1 MRVSNYIEYIQRCE
15 NELAKAFNVAAKH
28 HILEP
33 DVHEMCQLLASWSL
47 DHVENLGLM
56 IDRYGKEEEKE
67 PDRLDYSILTIRTG
81 SLGLL
86 RDLHDLWLMAN
97 EVKLCW
103 IILLQA
109 AKALRDE
116 QLKLSCLQYGKQT
129 KRQTEWL
136 MTKIKQS
143 SSQILTVPVDAD

>member
-1 MRVSNYIEYIQRCE
+1 MRVSNYLEYIQRCE
-15 NELAKAFNVAAKH
+15 EELAKAFKAVAKH

-33 DVHEMCQLLASWSL
+33 DVHETCNLLSSWSL
-47 DHVENLGLM
+47 DHVENLNTL
-56 IDRYGKEEEKE
+56 IQRYGEEEDKE
-67 PDRLDYSILTIRTG
+67 PDRLDYSILTMRTG

-103 IILLQA
+103 IVLLQC
-109 AKALRDE
+109 AKALRDTK
-116 QLKLSCLQYGKQT
+116 LKLACLQFGAQT

-136 MTKIKQS
+136 LTKIKLS
-143 SSQILTVPVDAD
+143 ASQVLTVPV

>member
-1 MRVSNYIEYIQRCE
+1 MRVSNYIEYIQQCE
-15 NELAKAFNVAAKH
+15 KELAKAFKVVAKH

-33 DVHEMCQLLASWSL
+33 DVHEICQLLASWSL
-47 DHVENLGLM
+47 DHAENLSLM
-56 IDRYGKEEEKE
+56 AKRYGEEEEKE
-67 PDRLDYSILTIRTG
+67 PDRLDYSILTMRTG

-86 RDLHDLWLMAN
+86 RDLHDLWVMAS

-109 AKALRDE
+109 AKALRDMK
-116 QLKLSCLQYGKQT
+116 LKLACLQYGKQT

-136 MTKIKQS
+136 LTKIKQS
-143 SSQILTVPVDAD
+143 ASQILTVPV

>member
-1 MRVSNYIEYIQRCE
+1 MRISNYIQYLQRSE
-15 NELAKAFNVAAKH
+15 EELAKAFKAVAKH

-47 DHVENLGLM
+47 DHAQNLKLM
-56 IDRYGKEEEKE
+56 VDRYGEEEETE
-67 PDRLDYSILTIRTG
+67 PDRLDYSLLKMRTG

-97 EVKLCW
+97 DVKLGW
-103 IILLQA
+103 IILLQG
-109 AKALRDE
+109 AKALRDTK
-116 QLKLSCLQYGKQT
+116 LKLACQQYGSQT

-136 MTKIKQS
+136 TTKIKQS
-143 SSQILTVPVDAD
+143 ASQILTVPV